1 MLRTTTLYRPIG
13 PTELEL
19 IEKSGFHA
27 FPPRLPDQPIFY
39 PVLDGG
45 YAAQIARCW
54 NAPAYGAG
62 FVTRF
67 EVNDDFLARYDV
79 RTVGSRQH
87 REYWIPAEDL
97 DELNR
102 NIVGEIEV
110 IESYP

>member
-13 PTELEL
+13 PTGLEL

-27 FPPRLPDQPIFY
+27 FPPRLADQPIFH
-39 PVLDGG
+39 PVP
-45 YAAQIARCW
+45 AA
-54 NAPAYGAG
+54 
-62 FVTRF
+62 
-67 EVNDDFLARYDV
+67 DV
-79 RTVGSRQH
+79 
-87 REYWIPAEDL
+87 

>member
-1 MLRTTTLYRPIG
+1 MRTTTLYRPVG

-27 FPPRLPDQPIFY
+27 FPPRLPEQPIFY
-39 PVLDGG
+39 PVLDVK
-45 YAAQIARCW
+45 YAAQLARSW

-67 EVNDDFLARYDV
+67 AVNDEFLIQYDV
-79 RTVGSRQH
+79 RVVGSRQH